1 MDDHRENYKAT
12 VVRMLS
18 NFQLIEFALKE
29 YIGLAYRLISERI
42 KDTLHFSYSGK
53 DVESFPLERLIN
65 TFSKVNSNRDLISR
79 LNKLRSA
86 RNQIAHRSLVV
97 TMGSLYDP
105 GEVEDKYIEYL
116 WLEDELTECLKLTIE
131 ELRQLKSK
139 SDNEA

>member
-1 MDDHRENYKAT
+1 MDDHRANYKAT
-12 VVRMLS
+12 VVRILS

-29 YIGLAYRLISERI
+29 YIGLAYRLIFERV
-42 KDTLHFSYSGK
+42 KDTLHFSYSRK

-65 TFSKVNSNRDLISR
+65 TFSKMNSNRELISR
-79 LNKLRSA
+79 LNRLRAA

-116 WLEDELTECLKLTIE
+116 WLEDELAECLRLSIE
-131 ELRQLKSK
+131 ELRKLKSR
-139 SDNEA
+139 SDNKA